1 MINPPDVSKKI
12 SIIIPVHN
20 ASSTLV
26 QCLDAIKS
34 VEYPSFETILVDDCS
49 TDASMDIARNYPVKV
64 LSLDGGPY
72 GPGFARNKGA
82 EAADGTILFFVD
94 SDVLVKPDTLQ
105 KVADAFSQHPE
116 ISALFG
122 SYDETPGSGEFLS
135 QYKNLVHHFV
145 HQQSREEAVTFWSG
159 CGAIYKVSFLKLG
172 GFDFHK
178 YPRPSIE
185 DIELGYR
192 LTMSGQQ
199 IALIKDI
206 QVTHLKR
213 WSLVGL
219 IKTDVFSRA
228 IPWTRLIMEDR
239 NLPNDLNLS
248 SSQRLSALLILLMMA
263 FILLHLFMGNF
274 IFMPLWFSLFIL
286 VSSSWHMEQ
295 GSTLFRLNPVQ
306 AGCTW
311 VLALVTGLLAFWIGL
326 PAIVVPLALLLLFLL
341 VGHLIGGDKLPIK
354 RALYTGMMW
363 SMIAGLVILFLT
375 YPLSF
380 SLPVLILLS
389 GVVFMNQ
396 RLYLFL
402 IRIRGMFFA
411 LAAIPFQI
419 FYYLYSVAAFGFVG
433 GNFFWDQHLKPRM
446 SKSV

>member
-1 MINPPDVSKKI
+1 MMNLPDLSKKI

-26 QCLDAIKS
+26 QCLDAIKA
-34 VEYPSFETILVDDCS
+34 VEYPVFETILVDDSS
-49 TDASMDIARNYPVKV
+49 TDGSMDIARYYPVKV
-64 LSLDGGPY
+64 LSLDEGPY
-72 GPGFARNKGA
+72 GPGFARNRGA
-82 EAADGTILFFVD
+82 DIAEGAILFFVD
-94 SDVLVKPDTLQ
+94 ADVLVKPDTLQ
-105 KVADAFSQHPE
+105 KVADAFAKNPD

-159 CGAIYKVSFLKLG
+159 CGAIYKEPFLKLG
-172 GFDFHK
+172 GFNFQK

-192 LTMSGQQ
+192 LTMSGHQ

-213 WSLVGL
+213 WTLVGL

-248 SSQRLSALLILLMMA
+248 SSQRLSALLILVMMGY
-263 FILLHLFMGNF
+263 ILLHLFMKNF
-274 IFMPLWFSLFIL
+274 IFVPLWFSLFIL
-286 VSSSWHMEQ
+286 VSSSWHLEQ
-295 GSTLFRLNPVQ
+295 GSTLFHLKPVQ
-306 AGCTW
+306 AGFTW
-311 VLALVTGLLAFWIGL
+311 VLALFSGLLAFWAGL
-326 PAIVVPLALLLLFLL
+326 QAILVLTALLLLFLL
-341 VGHLIGGDKLPIK
+341 VGHLIGGGQHAIQ
-354 RALYTGMMW
+354 RVLYMGMMW
-363 SMIAGLVILFLT
+363 SMVAGLVILFIT

-380 SLPVLILLS
+380 SLPVLILLG
-389 GVVFMNQ
+389 GVVFINQ
-396 RLYLFL
+396 RLYRFL
-402 IRIRGMFFA
+402 MRIRGGFFS

-419 FYYLYSVAAFGFVG
+419 FYYLYSVAAFGFVS
-433 GNFFWDQHLKPRM
+433 GNFFWDQHFKPRM